1 MKAIRVECF
10 QNMVNYRKPTSF
22 LLKETYPLPPYST
35 VLGMIHF
42 ACGFQ
47 EFHPMR
53 LSVQGINKGT
63 ISDLYTRYSFT
74 PGGKYEEGRH
84 QLVVDEKYGIYKGIA
99 HTELICEN
107 HMILHI
113 VPSEED
119 FELVYQ
125 SLKYPKQYLALG
137 RHEDILDIWRVDVV
151 ELRKKNQAI
160 PVHDIYI
167 PVDSNIKFRK
177 EPIPIFNLTYQ
188 YEIVKGVRR
197 WKKDGG
203 RVRAYY
209 FPRKKLVGNI
219 YIDDFSEQP
228 TVVALTK

>member
-53 LSVQGINKGT
+53 LSIQGTNNGT

-74 PGGKYEEGRH
+74 PGGKYEADRH
-84 QLVVDEKYGIYKGIA
+84 QLISDGQYGIFKGIA

-107 HMILHI
+107 HMIFHI

-125 SLKYPKQYLALG
+125 SLKYPKKYLALG
-137 RHEDILDIWRVDVV
+137 RHEDILDIWNVDIV
-151 ELRKKNQAI
+151 ELRKEEEAI
-160 PVHDIYI
+160 STHNIYI
-167 PVDSNIKFRK
+167 PVDFSIELNQVV
-177 EPIPIFNLTYQ
+177 PIFNLTYE
-188 YEIVKGVRR
+188 YEIVKGMRR

-209 FPRKKLVGNI
+209 LPKNQVIDNI
-219 YIDDFSEQP
+219 YVDDFSEQP
-228 TVVALTK
+228 VVVALTK

>member
-10 QNMVNYRKPTSF
+10 QNLVNYRKPTSF

-53 LSVQGINKGT
+53 LSIQGTNKGT

-84 QLVVDEKYGIYKGIA
+84 QLIADGTYGIYKGIA

-107 HMILHI
+107 HMIFHI
-113 VPSEED
+113 VPQEED
-119 FELVYQ
+119 FEIVYQ

-137 RHEDILDIWRVDVV
+137 RHEDILDIWSVDIV
-151 ELRKKNQAI
+151 ELEKVEEALTEYEM
-160 PVHDIYI
+160 YI
-167 PVDSNIKFRK
+167 PVEENI
-177 EPIPIFNLTYQ
+177 EPSDPTPIFNLTYQ
-188 YEIVKGVRR
+188 YEIVKGMRR
-197 WKKDGG
+197 WKKEGG
-203 RVRAYY
+203 RVRVYY
-209 FPRKKLVGNI
+209 FPKNEAVGDV
-219 YIDDFSEQP
+219 YIDNFAKQP